1 MIGDRAQLSLDLF
14 LTDFYSTLFIAVQ
27 NAVLEQDARD
37 HADQKYEDKEND
49 PQTSQECQSVKELF
63 DFL

>member
-37 HADQKYEDKEND
+37 HADQKYEDKKND